1 MQLQCNVVW
10 IHSSLTL
17 ALPHTVKVTL
27 AFSVHH
33 RDGETMVIHR
43 LYHTVDMWFAI

>member
-10 IHSSLTL
+10 IHSLLTL
-17 ALPHTVKVTL
+17 ALPHTAKVTL

-43 LYHTVDMWFAI
+43 LYYTVDMWFAI